1 MSYQDPDLLMAMLV
15 RGRRWVLIS
24 LNSWNCFSCDSLSLI
39 CSSGGREGRREK
51 GREGGREGERE
62 RERGRDGGGLFNGE
76 QAWFRKQLWVATGC
90 LSKLGCIYNVRE
102 AGEDRRG
109 IARGEGIDSETEER
123 EV

>member
-62 RERGRDGGGLFNGE
+62 REGGME
-76 QAWFRKQLWVATGC
+76 VAF
-90 LSKLGCIYNVRE
+90 LMVNKLG
-102 AGEDRRG
+102 
-109 IARGEGIDSETEER
+109 SENNYG
-123 EV
+123 